1 MSQILKLTSA
11 FTLSLL
17 VSLRF
22 VIALDL
28 ALLQLWV
35 MAELTYS
42 VFQSSYPSLAIL
54 FAATLLTTLVVTIW
68 RCVKP
73 QDFGVTVAYSSGLSL
88 NILPLSVLDVVVVS
102 AVVFVADL
110 LHKPLTTPVLHFC
123 QTMLQTLMG

>member
-1 MSQILKLTSA
+1 MSHILKLTSA

-42 VFQSSYPSLAIL
+42 VFQSRYPSLAIL

-73 QDFGVTVAYSSGLSL
+73 QDFGVTAAYSSSL

-110 LHKPLTTPVLHFC
+110 LQKPLTTPVLHLC
-123 QTMLQTLMG
+123 QTMLQKLTG